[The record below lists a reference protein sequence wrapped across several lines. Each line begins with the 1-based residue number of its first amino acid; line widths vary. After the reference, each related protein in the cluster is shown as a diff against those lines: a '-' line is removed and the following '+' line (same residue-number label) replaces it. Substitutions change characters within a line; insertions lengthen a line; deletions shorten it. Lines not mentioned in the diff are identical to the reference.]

1 MQSRYDCYLSKL
13 IEFSNSQILDRKNKP
28 DRNINL
34 IINMALL
41 YPELS
46 KRILGIAMQ
55 LHREMGCGFKE
66 KVYQDAFEVLLKE
79 EGIKYEKEKHIDL
92 VFHGVKLEHDFFYD
106 FLIEDKIGVE
116 LKATSEIVGEFESQI
131 INYLHV
137 SNHKL
142 GLLLNFG
149 STSLEYRWYPNE
161 WHYRDKTE
169 IG

>member
-1 MQSRYDCYLSKL
+1 
-13 IEFSNSQILDRKNKP
+13 
-28 DRNINL
+28 
-34 IINMALL
+34 MALL

-46 KRILGIAMQ
+46 NRILGIAMQ

-79 EGIKYEKEKHIDL
+79 VGIKYEREKHIDL
-92 VFHGVKLEHDFFYD
+92 VFHGIKLEHDFYYD

-116 LKATSEIVGEFESQI
+116 LKAMSEIIGEYEAQI

-149 STSLEYRWYPNE
+149 TTSLEYRWYPNE
-161 WHYRDKTE
+161 WHYRDKAE

>member
-1 MQSRYDCYLSKL
+1 M
-13 IEFSNSQILDRKNKP
+13 I
-28 DRNINL
+28 
-34 IINMALL
+34 

-46 KRILGIAMQ
+46 KTILGIAMQ
-55 LHREMGCGFKE
+55 LHREMGCGFRE

-79 EGIKYEKEKHIDL
+79 NKIPYEKEKHISL
-92 VFHGVKLEHDFFYD
+92 VFHGVELEHDFFYD
-106 FLIEDKIGVE
+106 FLIDDKIGVE
-116 LKATSEIVGEFESQI
+116 LKAVSEIMGEFEAQI

-149 STSLEYRWYPNE
+149 TTSLEYYWYPNE
-161 WHYRDKTE
+161 WHYRDKAE

>member
-1 MQSRYDCYLSKL
+1 
-13 IEFSNSQILDRKNKP
+13 
-28 DRNINL
+28 
-34 IINMALL
+34 
-41 YPELS
+41 
-46 KRILGIAMQ
+46 MQ

-79 EGIKYEKEKHIDL
+79 NNITYEKEKHIDL
-92 VFHGVKLEHDFFYD
+92 VFHGVKLEHDFYYD

-116 LKATSEIVGEFESQI
+116 LKAMSEIIGEFEAQV

-149 STSLEYRWYPNE
+149 ATSLEYKWYPNE
-161 WHYRDKTE
+161 WHHRQCTS